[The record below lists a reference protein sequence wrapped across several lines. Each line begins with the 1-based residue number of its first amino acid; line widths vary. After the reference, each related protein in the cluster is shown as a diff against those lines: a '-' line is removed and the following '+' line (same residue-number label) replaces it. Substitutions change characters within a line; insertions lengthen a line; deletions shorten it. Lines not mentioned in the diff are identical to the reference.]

1 MLRSLRGQ
9 LIVGMT
15 LTVALVMALF
25 TWHITERQQST
36 AMEQHIEQAH
46 ALADSLAV
54 SSAVW
59 VASRDF
65 SGLQEI
71 VQGLSEY
78 PNLTYVLVLGNK
90 GQVIA
95 HSDPSKIGLYIN
107 NISQVYKNKLQG
119 LSNRTID
126 VIHPIMLSSRQV
138 GWVRIGFDRSVFF
151 DELSKIRQSGFI
163 YALMAVI
170 LSAVIVSLATRY
182 LTRRLYKIQQVADR
196 VQVGENL
203 RVEIS
208 GKDETARLAQQ
219 FNNML
224 DSLEQ
229 REKQL
234 SSFYSLDLVGLAITS
249 PEKGWIRVND
259 HLCKMLGYSEQELLN
274 LTWDEIT
281 HPDDLEADIKQF
293 GRLLA
298 NKING
303 YTLEKRFIRQTGA
316 IISTKLVVACVR
328 KVDGQVDYVLAM
340 VDDITQ
346 RKNDAKKIEHLAF
359 YDPLTGVANRRLL
372 MDRLKQA
379 LTLSFRSGRKG
390 SLLFLDL
397 DNFKILND
405 TLGHDVGDS
414 LLQQAAER
422 LKSCIRKGDS
432 IARFGGDEFVIILSG
447 LSEDTTEAASQT
459 EAISH
464 KILMEFR
471 KSYSLAQ
478 QNYLISTSIGAVLFG
493 EHASS
498 IDEVLKQADIA
509 MYQAKKSGGDSLRFF
524 DPKMQASITDRV
536 ELEHELNS
544 AIEKQE
550 FQLYYQLQV
559 GVNEKALG
567 AEALIRWNHPK
578 RGILAPNNF
587 IPLAEETGGI
597 IAIGQWVLETA
608 CKQLKAWQQNELT
621 ANLSLAVN
629 VSAKQF
635 HQTDFFSQVEMLIQ
649 KYSINPNLLKLELT
663 ESSLL
668 DNIENTVVL
677 MNKFADIGVQF
688 SLDDFGT
695 GYSSLQYLK
704 KLPLY
709 QLKIDQSFV
718 LDILN
723 DHSDRIIIKTIIS
736 MAHSLGLSAIAEGV
750 ETEEHYQCLLGEGC
764 RAFQGYL
771 FSKPIPIVGFDELLK
786 SRSIASIS

>member
-9 LIVGMT
+9 LIIGMT

-36 AMEQHIEQAH
+36 AMDQHIEQAH
-46 ALADSLAV
+46 ALADSLAI

-78 PNLTYVLVLGNK
+78 PNLTHVVVLGNK
-90 GQVIA
+90 GQVLA
-95 HSDPSKIGLYIN
+95 HSDPSKIGLYVN
-107 NISQVYKNKLQG
+107 NISQVSKNELQG
-119 LSNRTID
+119 LSKRFID
-126 VIHPIMLSSRQV
+126 VIQPIMLSNRQV

-151 DELSKIRQSGFI
+151 EELSETRQSGVI

-170 LSAVIVSLATRY
+170 LSALIVSLASRY
-182 LTRRLYKIQQVADR
+182 LTRRLYKIQQVADK
-196 VQVGENL
+196 VQLGENL
-203 RVEIS
+203 RVKIS

-259 HLCKMLGYSEQELLN
+259 HLCKMLGYSEQGMLS
-274 LTWDEIT
+274 LTWEELT
-281 HPDDLEADIKQF
+281 HPDDLEADLKQF
-293 GRLLA
+293 RRLLA
-298 NKING
+298 NKIDG
-303 YTLEKRFIRQTGA
+303 YTLEKRFIRQTGS
-316 IISTKLVVACVR
+316 IISTKLVVGCVR
-328 KVDGQVDYVLAM
+328 KADGQVDYVLAM
-340 VDDITQ
+340 VEDITQ
-346 RKNDAKKIEHLAF
+346 RKNDAKKIENLAF
-359 YDPLTGVANRRLL
+359 YDPLTKVANRRLL
-372 MDRLKQA
+372 MDRLEQA

-397 DNFKILND
+397 DNFKALND

-414 LLQQAAER
+414 LLQQAANR
-422 LKSCIRKGDS
+422 LKKCIREGDT
-432 IARFGGDEFVIILSG
+432 IARFGGDEFVILLGG
-447 LSEDTTEAASQT
+447 LSEQTTEAASQT
-459 EAISH
+459 ELISH
-464 KILMEFR
+464 KILTEFR
-471 KSYSLAQ
+471 KSYSLAHHS
-478 QNYLISTSIGAVLFG
+478 YLISTSIGAVLFG

-498 IDEVLKQADIA
+498 VDELLKQADIA
-509 MYQAKKSGGDSLRFF
+509 MYQAKKSGGDSLQFF

-536 ELEHELNS
+536 ELEHELKS
-544 AIEKQE
+544 AIEKKE

-559 GVNEKALG
+559 GDNEKALG

-578 RGILAPNNF
+578 REVIAPNDF
-587 IPLAEETGGI
+587 IPLAEETGKI

-608 CKQLKAWQQNELT
+608 CKQLKVWQQDERT
-621 ANLSLAVN
+621 ASLSLAVN

-635 HQTDFFSQVEMLIQ
+635 HQIDFFSQVEMLIQ
-649 KYSINPNLLKLELT
+649 KYSVNPKLLKLELT

-677 MNKFADIGVQF
+677 MNNFAEIGIQF

-709 QLKIDQSFV
+709 QLKIDRSFV
-718 LDILN
+718 LDVLSN
-723 DHSDRIIIKTIIS
+723 HSDRIIIKTILS
-736 MAHSLGLSAIAEGV
+736 MANSLGLSVIAEGV
-750 ETEEHYQCLLGEGC
+750 ETKEHHQYLLDEGC

-771 FSKPIPIVGFDELLK
+771 FSKPIPIVEFSELLK
-786 SRSIASIS
+786 SRSIARIS